1 MGIGIECITPFGNIK
16 DFFKVHL
23 PPLSIT
29 YILSLFLC
37 NADAG
42 YIAIVARDFRMARA
56 GLSEDCTL
64 DTAPTANSV
73 CPSIVFLIFEKL

>member
-1 MGIGIECITPFGNIK
+1 MCIGMECFTPFGNIEEIL
-16 DFFKVHL
+16 DFLL

-37 NADAG
+37 NADSG

-56 GLSEDCTL
+56 GLSED
-64 DTAPTANSV
+64 
-73 CPSIVFLIFEKL
+73 